1 MTCAHTPT
9 CCLRSLHPEQP
20 WICHTYFRRI
30 EVGRFSAL
38 KKIFIS
44 IFSSSVT
51 RNLLFLI
58 IAGGQLRAEPNLPIP
73 EQISEEGELSENDDF
88 QSFQTPVDKPR
99 EVNSSK
105 TSKSKAIRRSKYD
118 FLEESW
124 NKKFGDLNEK
134 VDLLLSRSM
143 PAPQRCQHVES
154 VYTDSSSNE
163 EVSSK
168 HDDVL
173 SISASGKFSDSE
185 DGVDENNNVSHINL
199 SENTKK
205 CFFDIFGED
214 AVVSKKTTQ

>member
-1 MTCAHTPT
+1 M
-9 CCLRSLHPEQP
+9 
-20 WICHTYFRRI
+20 
-30 EVGRFSAL
+30 
-38 KKIFIS
+38 
-44 IFSSSVT
+44 
-51 RNLLFLI
+51 
-58 IAGGQLRAEPNLPIP
+58 AGAQLRAEPNLPTP
-73 EQISEEGELSENDDF
+73 DQISEEGELSENDDF

-99 EVNSSK
+99 AVNSSK
-105 TSKSKAIRRSKYD
+105 TSKSKATRGSKYD
-118 FLEESW
+118 ILEESW

-143 PAPQRCQHVES
+143 PAPQRRRHVES

-185 DGVDENNNVSHINL
+185 DGVDENNNVSHENL

-205 CFFDIFGED
+205 CLFDIFGED
-214 AVVSKKTTQ
+214 AVVSKKTYSENWNCY